1 MKTIEWRIRRL
12 EERLNP
18 PMTEG
23 LTLVIIGVKP
33 DGQKVDSGM
42 RFTIP
47 GIPKNQKK
55 RWWPT

>member
-1 MKTIEWRIRRL
+1 VKGIERRIQKL
-12 EERLNP
+12 EERLTP
-18 PMTEG
+18 PMTEE
-23 LTLVIIGVKP
+23 LTLIIIGVKP

-47 GIPKNQKK
+47 GIPKNRKK